1 MKTMNERFLRS
12 IYLRLT
18 GVLMLVVMLALAASA
33 FLSHRGFERALVPE
47 MAKQLVSGGASARNL
62 VLKAMEYNIGF
73 RELYGVEQTFD
84 ELKGLIPDIA
94 YIAVTDTTGAILYQ
108 RFKAPPGA
116 DAHFRDPRVLSVT
129 PSSLPAQATRLG
141 SQYVVSMPINA
152 AQQAVGML
160 HIGVDVGFVDR
171 IILDMLFDVLVVLIV
186 ALFFTL
192 ELLNFIAGTRLE
204 AELRALGTT
213 IERGGAGNFAAA
225 RTSASDSAFGPVHRL
240 LESLRLKVNSA
251 YEMLARDIEAG
262 RRAPAHE
269 RPPGLAAATRGL
281 QNLAQR
287 YRFGAADPT
296 ERHDDGLLAK
306 IRAPLFV
313 FILAE
318 ELTRPFLPG
327 YIKSLLVPIPWLSP
341 AVVVGLPIVL
351 FMLIVALAQPFLGA
365 YSQRVGPR
373 QAMLIGAGTAAF
385 GFVASAFAGTVLDLL
400 VWRSLC
406 AIGYAMVFVAAQAH
420 VLEHSRGASRARSFA
435 LFIGAIM
442 VASVCGPSIGGIL
455 ADNIGERLTLG
466 VAALLALL
474 SLVAIQQ
481 LPEPVAANPQ
491 ATPAR
496 APTWR
501 EFGALLLNRRFM
513 TLTGLAAIPAKALLT
528 GMCFYLVPLYLLD
541 LGSSQSVVGR
551 ILMVYAVMMVLGT
564 PIAAALAT
572 TRERM
577 ENLVCAGLFISGSG
591 GLLLLFGSGAL
602 WVFAAIFLV
611 GLGQSLSIAAQ
622 SALVREHCES
632 EVAALGEPSVYGVYR
647 LLERFGNALGPLL
660 AAALVLTVGYRD
672 AFVWGGAAV
681 ALCGVFF
688 MLATRRPA
696 DPALASAET

>member
-1 MKTMNERFLRS
+1 MKTMNQKYLRG

-18 GVLMLVVMLALAASA
+18 GALMLVVMLALAASA
-33 FLSHRGFERALVPE
+33 YLSHRGFERALVPE
-47 MAKQLVSGGASARNL
+47 MAKQLISGGASARNL

-94 YIAVTDTTGAILYQ
+94 YIAVTDMTGAILYQ
-108 RFKAPPGA
+108 RFKAPSGA
-116 DAHFRDPRVLSVT
+116 AEHFRDPRVLSST
-129 PSSLPAQATRLG
+129 PSDLSAPATRLG
-141 SQYVVSMPINA
+141 SQYVVSMPIST

-186 ALFFTL
+186 ALFFTI

-204 AELRALGTT
+204 AELKALGTT
-213 IERGGAGNFAAA
+213 IEHGGAGNFAAT
-225 RTSASDSAFGPVHRL
+225 RSSASDLAFGPVHRL
-240 LESLRLKVNSA
+240 LESLRMRVNAA
-251 YEMLARDIEAG
+251 YETLARDIESG

-287 YRFGAADPT
+287 YRFGAADPA
-296 ERHDDGLLAK
+296 ELRDDGLLAK
-306 IRAPLFV
+306 VRAPLFV

-351 FMLIVALAQPFLGA
+351 FMLIVALSQPFLGA

-373 QAMLIGAGTAAF
+373 RAML
-385 GFVASAFAGTVLDLL
+385 
-400 VWRSLC
+400 
-406 AIGYAMVFVAAQAH
+406 
-420 VLEHSRGASRARSFA
+420 
-435 LFIGAIM
+435 IGAIM

-474 SLVAIQQ
+474 SLAAILQ
-481 LPEPVAANPQ
+481 LPDPAPADPQ
-491 ATPAR
+491 STPAR
-496 APTWR
+496 APTLR
-501 EFGALLLNRRFM
+501 EICALLLNRRFM

-551 ILMVYAVMMVLGT
+551 ILMTYAVMMVVGT

-577 ENLVCAGLFISGSG
+577 ENLVCAGLSISGSG
-591 GLLLLFGSGAL
+591 GLLLLFGGGVL
-602 WVFAAIFLV
+602 WVFAAILLV

-622 SALVREHCES
+622 SALVREHCEA

-647 LLERFGNALGPLL
+647 LLERLGNAAGPLF

-672 AFVWGGAAV
+672 SFVWAGAAV
-681 ALCGVFF
+681 ALCGVVF

-696 DPALASAET
+696 VPTLANAET